1 MRSNL
6 TIRRLLR
13 DDFDSWESLWQAY
26 LRFYRADLSDE
37 FTRNTFDRLV
47 DDTDGY
53 LVGLVAQ
60 GEQGLVG
67 LAHLVFHASTWSS
80 ASYCYLEDLFVSPA
94 ARGTSVAKALFA
106 ATYEEADRCS
116 AARTYWQT
124 QQYNGPARS
133 LYDQVG
139 RLTSFIVYQR

>member
-1 MRSNL
+1 M
-6 TIRRLLR
+6 
-13 DDFDSWESLWQAY
+13 
-26 LRFYRADLSDE
+26 SDE

-80 ASYCYLEDLFVSPA
+80 ASYCYLEDLLYLPP
-94 ARGTSVAKALFA
+94 L
-106 ATYEEADRCS
+106 EERPSRRRFSRPPTKRPIGAVPHAPIGKLSSTTVQPGRSMTKS
-116 AARTYWQT
+116 AA
-124 QQYNGPARS
+124 
-133 LYDQVG
+133 
-139 RLTSFIVYQR
+139 